1 MIQEF
6 VNMKIDASG
15 FIPSEISCQNPTQ
28 CYILMYM
35 TTARPSSLSLISLR
49 SFFLMI
55 FPNLDNCNHIP
66 ASGKTLRCKL
76 TLRYES
82 MLFAHSRRNGSCL
95 SAPPI
100 SKLLKKKSIWRN
112 RTYKRKTG
120 LMKHSPQ
127 TDREESGTPTLLTT
141 RKERRRKKRKGSE
154 EKKQT
159 EVRGRIQRMGRREE

>member
-1 MIQEF
+1 
-6 VNMKIDASG
+6 MKIDASG
-15 FIPSEISCQNPTQ
+15 FIPSKISCQNPVQ

-35 TTARPSSLSLISLR
+35 TTARPSSLSLFSLQ

-76 TLRYES
+76 ILRYES
-82 MLFAHSRRNGSCL
+82 MFFAHSRRNGSCL
-95 SAPPI
+95 SALPN
-100 SKLLKKKSIWRN
+100 SKLLKSIWRN

-127 TDREESGTPTLLTT
+127 TDREGSGTPTLLTT
-141 RKERRRKKRKGSE
+141 
-154 EKKQT
+154 
-159 EVRGRIQRMGRREE
+159 